1 MSLISNVLD
10 LVGLG
15 GITGIDILF
24 AVMALIGTVLFL
36 IYFILILI
44 GGVADGVLE
53 VAGFDADFDMGA
65 EGIFH
70 MLTIQG
76 ILSFIMMFGISGLA
90 VTQSDGGDLLAIAV
104 AVVSG
109 IFSMWIIGKVFQV
122 MKSLEVDGT
131 VKHSLA
137 VGAQGKVYMTIE
149 AGQTGQ
155 VQVEFQ
161 NAMRTC
167 DAVLE
172 DEKWSLGT
180 GKFVEVVKVIGET
193 LVVKPLS
200 VASVMAEEE

>member
-1 MSLISNVLD
+1 MK
-10 LVGLG
+10 
-15 GITGIDILF
+15 ID
-24 AVMALIGTVLFL
+24 
-36 IYFILILI
+36 
-44 GGVADGVLE
+44 
-53 VAGFDADFDMGA
+53 
-65 EGIFH
+65 
-70 MLTIQG
+70 
-76 ILSFIMMFGISGLA
+76 
-90 VTQSDGGDLLAIAV
+90 
-104 AVVSG
+104 
-109 IFSMWIIGKVFQV
+109 
-122 MKSLEVDGT
+122 
-131 VKHSLA
+131 
-137 VGAQGKVYMTIE
+137 

>member
-104 AVVSG
+104 AVISG

-137 VGAQGKVYMTIE
+137 VGAQGKVYMEIK

-172 DEKWSLGT
+172 DEKWSLDT
-180 GKFVEVVKVIGET
+180 GKFVEVVNVIGET
-193 LVVKPLS
+193 LVGKPLS

>member
-44 GGVADGVLE
+44 GGVADGVLG

-104 AVVSG
+104 AVISG

-137 VGAQGKVYMTIE
+137 VGAQGKVYMEIK

-172 DEKWSLGT
+172 DEKWSLDT

>member
-36 IYFILILI
+36 IYFILILS

-172 DEKWSLGT
+172 DEKWSLDT

>member
-172 DEKWSLGT
+172 DEKWSLDT

>member
-172 DEKWSLGT
+172 DEKWSLNT

>member
-1 MSLISNVLD
+1 MSLISNLLD
-10 LVGLG
+10 FVGLG
-15 GITGIDILF
+15 GISGIDILF
-24 AVMALIGTVLFL
+24 AVMAVIGTFLFL

-44 GGVADGVLE
+44 GGLADGALE
-53 VAGFDADFDMGA
+53 IVGFDTDFDLGA

-76 ILSFIMMFGISGLA
+76 ILSFIMMFGIAGLA
-90 VTQSDGGDLLAIAV
+90 VTQSDGSDLLAIVV
-104 AVVSG
+104 AIVSG
-109 IFSMWIIGKVFQV
+109 MSSMWVIGKVFQV

-137 VGAQGKVYMTIE
+137 IGAQGKVYMEIR
-149 AGQTGQ
+149 AGDTGQ

-172 DEKWSLGT
+172 DEKLWLKT
-180 GKFVEVVKVIGET
+180 GNFVEVVKVIGET
-193 LVVKPLS
+193 LIVKPLS
-200 VASVMAEEE
+200 VSTVMAEEE

>member
-104 AVVSG
+104 AVISG

-137 VGAQGKVYMTIE
+137 VGAQGKVYMEIK

-172 DEKWSLGT
+172 DEKWSLDT

>member
-36 IYFILILI
+36 IYFVLILI

-172 DEKWSLGT
+172 DEKWSLDT

>member
-36 IYFILILI
+36 IYFILILV

-104 AVVSG
+104 AVISG

-137 VGAQGKVYMTIE
+137 VGAQGKVYMEIK

-172 DEKWSLGT
+172 DEKWSLDT

>member
-1 MSLISNVLD
+1 MSLISNVLE

-24 AVMALIGTVLFL
+24 AVMALIGTFLFL

-44 GGVADGVLE
+44 GGVADGALE
-53 VAGFDADFDMGA
+53 IAGFDTDFDMGA

-76 ILSFIMMFGISGLA
+76 ILSFIMMFGIAGLA
-90 VTQSDGGDLLAIAV
+90 VTQSGGADLIAIFV
-104 AVVSG
+104 AAVSG
-109 IFSMWIIGKVFQV
+109 FFSMYIIGKVFQI

-137 VGAQGKVYMTIE
+137 IGAQGKVYMEIR
-149 AGQTGQ
+149 AGETGQ

-172 DEKWSLGT
+172 DETASLKT
-180 GKFVEVVKVIGET
+180 GKFVEVVKAIGET
-193 LVVKPLS
+193 LIVIPLS
-200 VASVMAEEE
+200 VNTYSTEEE

>member
-137 VGAQGKVYMTIE
+137 VGAQGKVYMKID

-172 DEKWSLGT
+172 DEKWSLST

>member
-65 EGIFH
+65 EGILH

-104 AVVSG
+104 AVISG

-137 VGAQGKVYMTIE
+137 VGAQGKVYMEIK

-172 DEKWSLGT
+172 DEKWSLDT

>member
-104 AVVSG
+104 AVISG
-109 IFSMWIIGKVFQV
+109 IFSMWMIGKVFLV

-131 VKHSLA
+131 V
-137 VGAQGKVYMTIE
+137 
-149 AGQTGQ
+149 
-155 VQVEFQ
+155 
-161 NAMRTC
+161 
-167 DAVLE
+167 
-172 DEKWSLGT
+172 
-180 GKFVEVVKVIGET
+180 
-193 LVVKPLS
+193 
-200 VASVMAEEE
+200 

>member
-36 IYFILILI
+36 IYFILILV

-172 DEKWSLGT
+172 DEKWSLDT

>member
-36 IYFILILI
+36 IYFILIMI

-104 AVVSG
+104 AVISG

-137 VGAQGKVYMTIE
+137 VGAQGKVYMEIK

-172 DEKWSLGT
+172 DEKWSLDT

>member
-90 VTQSDGGDLLAIAV
+90 VTQSDGGDL
-104 AVVSG
+104 
-109 IFSMWIIGKVFQV
+109 
-122 MKSLEVDGT
+122 
-131 VKHSLA
+131 
-137 VGAQGKVYMTIE
+137 
-149 AGQTGQ
+149 
-155 VQVEFQ
+155 
-161 NAMRTC
+161 
-167 DAVLE
+167 DA
-172 DEKWSLGT
+172 
-180 GKFVEVVKVIGET
+180 
-193 LVVKPLS
+193 
-200 VASVMAEEE
+200 

>member
-1 MSLISNVLD
+1 MSLISNVLE

-24 AVMALIGTVLFL
+24 AVMALIGTFLFL

-44 GGVADGVLE
+44 GGVADGALE
-53 VAGFDADFDMGA
+53 IAGFDTDFDMGA

-76 ILSFIMMFGISGLA
+76 ILSFIMMFGIAGLA
-90 VTQSDGGDLLAIAV
+90 VTQSDGSDLLAIFV
-104 AVVSG
+104 AIVSG
-109 IFSMWIIGKVFQV
+109 LFSMYIIGKVFQV
-122 MKSLEVDGT
+122 MKSLEIDAT

-137 VGAQGKVYMTIE
+137 VGAQGKVYMDIK
-149 AGQTGQ
+149 AGGTGQ

-172 DEKWSLGT
+172 DETSSLKT
-180 GKFVEVVKVIGET
+180 GKFVEVVKAIGET
-193 LVVKPLS
+193 LIVKPLS
-200 VASVMAEEE
+200 VSSVMAEDE

>member
-131 VKHSLA
+131 VKHTLA

-172 DEKWSLGT
+172 DEKWSLDT
-180 GKFVEVVKVIGET
+180 GKFVEVVRVIGET